1 MPDIAVDFR
10 LIVENIREIVWIYD
24 VATLRVLYVN
34 PSYERILG
42 RNVDELY
49 VDPGS
54 WQLAVDER
62 DRARVSEELARSAAN
77 NDSPNVEFRVRRS
90 DDEVR
95 WLWLRGSSVLDLD
108 GRRIAIGV
116 AEDVTQRRETE
127 IALQT
132 SLSLLRA
139 TFDATADGILAVDME
154 GRITTFNRRFVELW
168 RIPDFI
174 AIEAGQETELRRH
187 MAKQLKNPETLMAGL
202 HESLR
207 MQPTDSFDVLEF
219 LDGRVFEMYSRPQW
233 LGEELSGRVW
243 SFRDVAA
250 RAHAERELRE
260 RSRRVSIQNEMLFHL
275 ARQRI
280 SDRVDLDSA
289 IARIAEAAAAMMR
302 TERVGVWFF
311 NDERTRIEL
320 HDVFERS
327 RESHSA
333 GTLLDVESVPSY
345 MAALDE
351 ERALAINDV
360 YTDPRTAELAESYC
374 APLGISSMLDA
385 PIRTGGYMIGIVCFE
400 HVGPRR
406 SWTVEEASFA
416 GSIADL
422 VSIAIEGADRQ
433 RAEHRL
439 GFLAE
444 SSAILASSLDYQTTI
459 QQVIDLAVPQ
469 IADGCTVD
477 VVEDGTVRRIASSH
491 ADRERLQRLV
501 ALDRENQANTDSPAP
516 WNRVIRTGKAE
527 LWRNVTPEALRE
539 TGMVESEVEA
549 LADLGITSLIAAPMT
564 TRDRIIGAVTF
575 FSVDRAFDDD
585 DLALAS
591 DLAARA
597 AAAVDQSLRYRNAQ
611 DANRAKSS
619 FLAVMSHELRTPL
632 TAIMGYADLLG
643 NEVSGP
649 LNPAQRDQLMRI
661 SRRAED
667 LLRIVEEIIAYSRT
681 EIGTEKPRLEE
692 LDLAELIDDVAES
705 MRPMIEERGL
715 EFRVEK
721 PQDQVTIRTDP
732 SRLRHVLLDLLSNA
746 LKFTEEGWV
755 RLSAGVEDGRLKIAV
770 QDTGRGVAPEDY
782 ERIFEPFIQVEEATT
797 REKGGTGLGL
807 TVARRL
813 ARVLGGDVLVE
824 SQPGRGSTFTVDIP
838 AYPATGEA
846 PAPPLRKAG

>member
-491 ADRERLQRLV
+491 ADRERPQRLV

-770 QDTGRGVAPEDY
+770 QDTGRGVAP
-782 ERIFEPFIQVEEATT
+782 
-797 REKGGTGLGL
+797 
-807 TVARRL
+807 
-813 ARVLGGDVLVE
+813 
-824 SQPGRGSTFTVDIP
+824 
-838 AYPATGEA
+838 
-846 PAPPLRKAG
+846 